1 MKKKY
6 DNVMDSEEEYE
17 WNQNVAF
24 CVVNV
29 IGKKQK
35 NVRGVL
41 ILILFWGV
49 CPVKSCCE
57 GKKLKHCGE
66 CNEFPCTQLK

>member
-17 WNQNVAF
+17 WNQNEAF
-24 CVVNV
+24 FVVNV

-41 ILILFWGV
+41 ILIILF
-49 CPVKSCCE
+49 
-57 GKKLKHCGE
+57 GE
-66 CNEFPCTQLK
+66 FVL